1 MNPAQHS
8 PAAAPSKTESFS
20 IKKRCTLKKLHNSPS
35 AYMRLLL
42 AAAGLSPL
50 CACELPPVVMPN
62 SAVVSP
68 VGFAKSLAPTSAVVS
83 EETQSLSPAQIAQ
96 LIDSQSNQ
104 AYVLGPTD
112 TIQITVYLHPELSL
126 PSTNNVNTSDGV
138 LITGDGT
145 VDLPLI
151 GSFHI
156 GGMTL
161 AQAGAALTA
170 AYTPYI
176 NHADVSVQL
185 TQAQS
190 LRYYLLGAFVSPGV
204 KTPVHQLSLLEALAL
219 GGSVDIPQADLYQA
233 YVAQGSTKL
242 PVDLHALLVDGD
254 LSQNIT
260 LASGDSIV
268 VPTAANENAFV
279 FGAVGKPGPIAFQSG
294 ALSLLQALSG
304 ASMDLTNFTNAG
316 LSDVR
321 IIRGGGRSAQFL
333 VVNANL
339 ILAGQAAPFA
349 LQPGDIVFVPPTAVA
364 SWNQVLQ
371 QLLPSLQTVTAGLS
385 PFVDIKY
392 LTGH

>member
-1 MNPAQHS
+1 MNAGS
-8 PAAAPSKTESFS
+8 PKNL
-20 IKKRCTLKKLHNSPS
+20 I
-35 AYMRLLL
+35 L
-42 AAAGLSPL
+42 AAAMFAPL
-50 CACELPPVVMPN
+50 CACELPPVVLPN
-62 SAVVSP
+62 STVVSP
-68 VGFAKSLAPTSAVVS
+68 VGFSKSLGPASAVVS
-83 EETQSLSPAQIAQ
+83 EETQSLSPHQIAQ
-96 LIDSQSNQ
+96 LIASQSNQ
-104 AYVLGPTD
+104 PYILGPSD
-112 TIQITVYLHPELSL
+112 TIQITVYMHPELSL
-126 PSTNNVNTSDGV
+126 PSTSNINTSDGV

-151 GSFHI
+151 GNFHV

-161 AQAGAALTA
+161 AEAGAALTA

-190 LRYYLLGAFVSPGV
+190 LRYYLLGAFVTPGV
-204 KTPVHQLSLLEALAL
+204 KTPVHQLPLLDALAL
-219 GGSVDIPQADLYQA
+219 GGSVVIPEADLYQA
-233 YVAQGSTKL
+233 YVAQGTTKL

-254 LSQNIT
+254 MSQNIM
-260 LASGDSIV
+260 LAAGDSIV
-268 VPTAANENAFV
+268 VPTAANENAYV
-279 FGAVGKPGPIAFQSG
+279 FGAVGKPGSIPFQSG

-304 ASMDLTNFTNAG
+304 ASMDLSNFTDAG

-321 IIRGGGRSAQFL
+321 VIRGGARSAQFL

-364 SWNQVLQ
+364 SWNQVLE
-371 QLLPSLQTVTAGLS
+371 QLLPSLQTVSAGLS
-385 PFVDIKY
+385 PFVDIKF